1 MDCMFVSV
9 FEYKGNN
16 ALYID
21 FVEMFLG
28 FFDKVH
34 SSSESDTILNMSQKD
49 VHMEAFNSCI

>member
-1 MDCMFVSV
+1 MFVSV